1 MDSKIR
7 QLAGLSES
15 SKTQLD
21 ALQSREQLR
30 DNILQVHDQALTN
43 FSKLAQRLEQRLA
56 EVEAKLLK
64 KTELE
69 TRVSNLEHDTQTLFD
84 MVQTKLSQ
92 AQKETNENVGNIM
105 GILQLFEEKQKHIV

>member
-1 MDSKIR
+1 M
-7 QLAGLSES
+7 
-15 SKTQLD
+15 
-21 ALQSREQLR
+21 
-30 DNILQVHDQALTN
+30 
-43 FSKLAQRLEQRLA
+43 A

-92 AQKETNENVGNIM
+92 AQKETNENVSNIM
-105 GILQLFEEKQKHIV
+105 GILQLFEEKQKHVVQQLDLVKQALGENSLQGTKTRQK